1 MKLKESDGQ
10 EADEVNQEVDF
21 RDKGR
26 NQSVNTVFVERRYTA
41 RPGAPTIASGKHDQK
56 YTFVSFTEC
65 TGISNVVK
73 VGTLELNLPSSI
85 SSQCGAHQTW
95 CLLKNVIY
103 NDQLLQL
110 MMISVAGR
118 NVMDFD
124 VHVSSGFIYWADFA
138 SVAVKR
144 REPTHVSAAVRKVN
158 VRRIKPDG
166 ADYADVIAVSAHMNS
181 TAALAIN
188 WVTGMMPRC
197 SRVFELKIILAFA
210 Y

>member
-1 MKLKESDGQ
+1 MGHIKRGVCLKM
-10 EADEVNQEVDF
+10 
-21 RDKGR
+21 
-26 NQSVNTVFVERRYTA
+26 
-41 RPGAPTIASGKHDQK
+41 
-56 YTFVSFTEC
+56 
-65 TGISNVVK
+65 
-73 VGTLELNLPSSI
+73 SSI
-85 SSQCGAHQTW
+85 TIN
-95 CLLKNVIY
+95 LVL
-103 NDQLLQL
+103 LLQL
-110 MMISVAGR
+110 MMICIAGG

-138 SVAVKR
+138 SVAVER
-144 REPTHVSAAVRKVN
+144 RVPTHVSPAVRKVN

-210 Y
+210 YELLLPYKSLSTHDFRESDESFVVHNFDLTLHLKATWVTWLGVNHALLSQYFVTFA